1 MPKELTGPE
10 ALHAIA
16 RQNEAQGLSV
26 NADHFTRLANQWEA
40 ADQYILMLETRLA
53 AKGQLIPQR
62 PLPRYA
68 VTPTDRRI

>member
-16 RQNEAQGLSV
+16 
-26 NADHFTRLANQWEA
+26 RLANQWEA

-53 AKGQLIPQR
+53 VKGQLIPQR
-62 PLPRYA
+62 PLPRHA